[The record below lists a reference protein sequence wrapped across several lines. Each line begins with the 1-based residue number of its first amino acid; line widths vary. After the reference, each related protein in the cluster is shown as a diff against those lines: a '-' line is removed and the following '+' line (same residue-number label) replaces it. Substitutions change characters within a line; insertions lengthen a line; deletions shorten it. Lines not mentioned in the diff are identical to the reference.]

1 MALGLSDPTT
11 AALNGIRWLGSGS
24 ILPLA
29 DGRYGMLF
37 GGGNCLD
44 SDSDAFHFIGYAETD
59 NQVTN
64 PSDLLSWHLVNK
76 CDNPILSTRPFHRLA
91 GDLLAVDLEHADAPA
106 SDAAYI
112 VEGER
117 ANPQAILFEVEFE
130 RVLAGRQRLWPPK

>member
-1 MALGLSDPTT
+1 
-11 AALNGIRWLGSGS
+11 
-24 ILPLA
+24 
-29 DGRYGMLF
+29 
-37 GGGNCLD
+37 
-44 SDSDAFHFIGYAETD
+44 
-59 NQVTN
+59 
-64 PSDLLSWHLVNK
+64 LSWHLVNK

-130 RVLAGRQRLWPPK
+130 RVLAGRQRLRRDLRRRAGKRRRSSSVQRMRGFIRKPLITSARIRGFRMRVPTLECILILRMLACARK